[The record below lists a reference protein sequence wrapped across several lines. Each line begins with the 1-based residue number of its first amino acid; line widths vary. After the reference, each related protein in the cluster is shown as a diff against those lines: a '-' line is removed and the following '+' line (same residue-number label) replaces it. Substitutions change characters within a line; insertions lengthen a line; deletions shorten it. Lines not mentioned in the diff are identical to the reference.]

1 MTPNQEQ
8 ERADLKIPG
17 DPPPHPPPPQKKKKK
32 KKKRKTKLVECTS
45 QNQHKIK
52 I

>member
-17 DPPPHPPPPQKKKKK
+17 DPPPPPPPLPQKKKKK
-32 KKKRKTKLVECTS
+32 KKEKQNWWNVQVKT
-45 QNQHKIK
+45 NIK
-52 I
+52 

>member
-17 DPPPHPPPPQKKKKK
+17 YPPPPPQKKKKK
-32 KKKRKTKLVECTS
+32 KKEKQNWWNVQVKT
-45 QNQHKIK
+45 NIK
-52 I
+52 

>member
-17 DPPPHPPPPQKKKKK
+17 DPPPPPPPPPKKKKK
-32 KKKRKTKLVECTS
+32 KEKQNWWNVQVKT
-45 QNQHKIK
+45 NIK
-52 I
+52 